1 MTQSTPV
8 SIPLLH
14 GRYRIEEQLG
24 AGRLA
29 VVYRAYDQRLQ
40 RQVLVH
46 MLRKELLSQ
55 EALRQ
60 RFIQESHSNA
70 RRSHQS
76 LLEVFD
82 SGEIAG
88 RPYMITE
95 YVTGRTLRE
104 LGALSLE
111 EALLYFRQLVGAV
124 AVAQSAGVPHPPIT
138 ANNVILVEDGHVE
151 LLENWRTPAADVAL
165 DMACYR
171 APERTAGGP
180 ASASAAVYS
189 LGLLL
194 IEMLAGRRVVRGD
207 DPRAVAQA
215 HLSMQVPTLS
225 QIRPLL
231 YLPALDE
238 LIQHATARDP
248 AQRPADAAALGQALD
263 ALRRDLNSDTRRLT
277 RPPAQRP
284 GLRERIN
291 RSTGRMIAP
300 RAPVQR
306 PDSGARVEPP
316 ADVPRRAYA
325 DQSRRRSITGIVIL
339 LAMLI
344 AFAGLGYYGVSLA
357 LDKLTNIELPR
368 PALDLPALP
377 DLGIEWPSWLTGV
390 VGGRGQVLVVTG
402 VPDEGLNVRAAP
414 GLNEPVIALLPN
426 TTRVRVLDGPKV
438 ADAVPWM
445 HVRATIDGRD
455 VEGWASVN
463 FLKPE

>member
-1 MTQSTPV
+1 MTANPP

-24 AGRLA
+24 VGRLA

-46 MLRKELLSQ
+46 MLRKELLGQ
-55 EALRQ
+55 ETLRQ

-76 LLEVFD
+76 LLEIFD

-95 YVTGRTLRE
+95 YVAGRTLRE

-124 AVAQSAGVPHPPIT
+124 AVAQAVGVPHPPIT

-165 DMACYR
+165 DAACYR

-180 ASASAAVYS
+180 ASAAATVYS

-194 IEMLAGRRVVRGD
+194 IEMLTGRRVVRGD
-207 DPRAVAQA
+207 DPHAVAQA
-215 HLSMQVPTLS
+215 HLSTQVPALS

-231 YLPALDE
+231 YSPALDE
-238 LIQHATARDP
+238 LIQRATSRDP
-248 AQRPADAAALGQALD
+248 AKRPANAAALGQALD
-263 ALRRDLNSDTRRLT
+263 VLRRDLSSDTRRLA
-277 RPPAQRP
+277 RPPVQRP

-300 RAPVQR
+300 RAPAR
-306 PDSGARVEPP
+306 PDPGALPTEP
-316 ADVPRRAYA
+316 PRRAYA
-325 DQSRRRSITGIVIL
+325 GQSRQRSIAGIVIL
-339 LAMLI
+339 LTMLI
-344 AFAGLGYYGVSLA
+344 VFAGGGYYGISLA

-390 VGGRGQVLVVTG
+390 VGGHGQVLVVTG
-402 VPDEGLNVRAAP
+402 VPDEGLNLRAEP
-414 GLNEPVIALLPN
+414 GLNMQVIALLPN

-438 ADAVPWM
+438 VDTVPWM
-445 HVRATIDGRD
+445 HVRATLDGRD

>member
-1 MTQSTPV
+1 MTQPTPV

-29 VVYRAYDQRLQ
+29 VVYRAHDQRLQ

-46 MLRKELLSQ
+46 ILRKELLGQ
-55 EALRQ
+55 ETLRQ
-60 RFIQESHSNA
+60 RFIQEAHSNA

-95 YVTGRTLRE
+95 YVAGRTLRE

-124 AVAQSAGVPHPPIT
+124 AAAQAAGVPHPPIT

-151 LLENWRTPAADVAL
+151 LLENWRTPAADAAL
-165 DMACYR
+165 DAACYR

-180 ASASAAVYS
+180 ASPAAAVYA

-194 IEMLAGRRVVRGD
+194 IEMLSGRRVVRGD
-207 DPRAVAQA
+207 DPQAVAQA
-215 HLSMQVPTLS
+215 HLSAQIPALS
-225 QIRPLL
+225 EIRPLL
-231 YLPALDE
+231 YSPALDD
-238 LIQHATARDP
+238 LIQRATARDP
-248 AQRPADAAALGQALD
+248 AQRLANAAALGQALD
-263 ALRRDLNSDTRRLT
+263 VLRRDLSSDTRRLT

-291 RSTGRMIAP
+291 RSTGRMAAP
-300 RAPVQR
+300 REQER
-306 PDSGARVEPP
+306 PDPGARPPTAAEP
-316 ADVPRRAYA
+316 DRRAYA
-325 DQSRRRSITGIVIL
+325 GQSRRRSITGMVIL
-339 LAMLI
+339 LTMLI
-344 AFAGLGYYGVSLA
+344 IFAWLGYYGISLA
-357 LDKLTNIELPR
+357 LDKLANIELPR

-377 DLGIEWPSWLTGV
+377 DLGIEWPSWLTGI
-390 VGGRGQVLVVTG
+390 VGGSGQVLVVTG

-414 GLNEPVIALLPN
+414 GLDKQVIALLPN

-438 ADAVPWM
+438 VDAVPWM
-445 HVRATIDGRD
+445 HIRATLDGRD
-455 VEGWASVN
+455 VEGWASAN